1 MDPKIAVALTLSLV
15 GGLSTSLGA
24 LLAILNHAPNNRTL
38 GILQGFATGL
48 MLSMSFFDL
57 AYDAVNA
64 IGFLKGNLWFF
75 AGALLFSAI
84 ADIFP
89 EPECSPPDENDKQT
103 VNSTARQELMM
114 RHRRRVIFSV
124 IVTAIVAGVSLQN
137 FPVGTAA
144 FLGTAKGFRVG
155 LNLVIAI
162 ALHYI
167 PEGIAVALPAY
178 FATCSK
184 WQAFK
189 LATLSGFA
197 EPLGVI
203 IVAYIFPS
211 NLNPEILEGLLG
223 LVGGVMAFLTLYEML
238 PLAIEYAGRKDAVKA
253 VFVGM
258 AFMSM
263 SLHFLDI
270 SLPKEMSA

>member
-1 MDPKIAVALTLSLV
+1 SPSESQSVHMDPKVAVALTLSLV

-89 EPECSPPDENDKQT
+89 EPECSPPDENDKET
-103 VNSTARQELMM
+103 VNSTARKELMM

-124 IVTAIVAGVSLQN
+124 IVTAVVAGVSLQN

-167 PEGIAVALPAY
+167 PEGYCCSSPCIFCHLQQMAGVQTSN
-178 FATCSK
+178 TCWFCRASRCNYRGIPISEQLK
-184 WQAFK
+184 SRNIGRSTWI
-189 LATLSGFA
+189 SGR
-197 EPLGVI
+197 
-203 IVAYIFPS
+203 S
-211 NLNPEILEGLLG
+211 NGIS
-223 LVGGVMAFLTLYEML
+223 
-238 PLAIEYAGRKDAVKA
+238 DAV
-253 VFVGM
+253 
-258 AFMSM
+258 
-263 SLHFLDI
+263 
-270 SLPKEMSA
+270 

>member
-1 MDPKIAVALTLSLV
+1 MFHLLTFAYSFV
-15 GGLSTSLGA
+15 NNTCIYSSGA

-57 AYDAVNA
+57 AYDAINA

-84 ADIFP
+84 ADVFP
-89 EPECSPPDENDKQT
+89 EPECNPVDENDKQMT
-103 VNSTARQELMM
+103 GNSARKELMM

-178 FATCSK
+178 FATCSI
-184 WQAFK
+184 
-189 LATLSGFA
+189 
-197 EPLGVI
+197 P
-203 IVAYIFPS
+203 
-211 NLNPEILEGLLG
+211 
-223 LVGGVMAFLTLYEML
+223 
-238 PLAIEYAGRKDAVKA
+238 
-253 VFVGM
+253 
-258 AFMSM
+258 
-263 SLHFLDI
+263 I
-270 SLPKEMSA
+270 SEQLKP